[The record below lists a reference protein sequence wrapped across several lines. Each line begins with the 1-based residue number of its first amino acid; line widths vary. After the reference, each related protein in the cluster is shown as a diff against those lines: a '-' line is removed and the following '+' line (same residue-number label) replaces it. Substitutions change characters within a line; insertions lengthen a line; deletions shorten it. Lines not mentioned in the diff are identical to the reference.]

1 MPELDG
7 PVVPAVR
14 MSTQVTRFDVAPS
27 RLGKFT
33 RTGSGGVRVPATIS
47 RTGCQRYGERVE
59 YRPEA
64 EVFSADS
71 LATLPAA
78 AVTRGHPAEPVT
90 AANWKTLSVGHVA
103 ETPAARKRIDQHDWI
118 ETAVVI
124 SDADTQA
131 AVERGD
137 VVEVSAGYTCEL
149 DPTPGVAPDGT
160 RYDAIQ
166 RNIRFNH
173 LAVLGQGEKARAGA
187 EAKLR
192 LDRNDMV
199 KIVIDGVEYDKGS
212 DAHIAAIAAG
222 KDKQIAAEKARA
234 DKAEAERDLAKK
246 DADEAKAAAAPERLD
261 AAVTARLKLRADAA
275 RLLPTEYKF
284 EGKSDAQV
292 RVDAVT
298 AAKVDVAGKS
308 ADYVAAYF
316 DALLAKAPAAPA
328 QYVGEVPGTRADAAP
343 YKPETDAEF
352 QARLRR
358 DSLGQQPLAAKET
371 K

>member
-1 MPELDG
+1 MT
-7 PVVPAVR
+7 
-14 MSTQVTRFDVAPS
+14 TQVTRFDVAPS

-47 RTGCQRYGERVE
+47 RTGCQRYGDRVE
-59 YRPEA
+59 YRPET

-78 AVTRGHPAEPVT
+78 AVTRGHPSEPVT
-90 AANWKTLSVGHVA
+90 AANWKALSVGHVA
-103 ETPAARKRIDQHDWI
+103 ETPAARKRIDQEDWI
-118 ETAVVI
+118 ETSVVI

-137 VVEVSAGYTCEL
+137 VVEVSAGYTCDI

-160 RYDAIQ
+160 RYDAVQ

-192 LDRNDMV
+192 LDGKHMV

-212 DAHIAAIAAG
+212 DAHIAAITAG
-222 KDKQIAAEKARA
+222 KDKQIAAEKARADQAQARA

-261 AAVTARLKLRADAA
+261 AAVSARLKLRADAA
-275 RLLPTEYKF
+275 RLLPAEYKF
-284 EGKSDAQV
+284 DGKSDAQV
-292 RVDAVT
+292 RTDAVT
-298 AAKVDVAGKS
+298 HAKVDVAGKS

-343 YKPETDAEF
+343 HKAETDAEF

-358 DSLGQQPLAAKET
+358 DSLSQQPHFAASKET

>member
-1 MPELDG
+1 M
-7 PVVPAVR
+7 
-14 MSTQVTRFDVAPS
+14 TQVTRFDVAPS

-47 RTGCQRYGERVE
+47 RTGCQRYGDRVE

-78 AVTRGHPAEPVT
+78 AVTRGHPVEAVT
-90 AANWKTLSVGHVA
+90 AANWKTLSVGHVS
-103 ETPAARKRIDQHDWI
+103 EQPAARKRIDQEDWI

-124 SDADTQA
+124 SDAATQA

-137 VVEVSAGYTCEL
+137 VVEVSAGYTCEI

-160 RYDAIQ
+160 RYDAVQ

-212 DAHIAAIAAG
+212 DAHIAAITAG
-222 KDKQIAAEKARA
+222 KDKQLAAEKDRADKASARA

-246 DADEAKAAAAPERLD
+246 DAEDARKEAAPERLD

-275 RLLPTEYKF
+275 RLLPAEYKF
-284 EGKSDAQV
+284 DGKSDQQV

-298 AAKVDVAGKS
+298 SAKVDVAGKS

-328 QYVGEVPGTRADAAP
+328 QYVGEVPGTRTDSGAP